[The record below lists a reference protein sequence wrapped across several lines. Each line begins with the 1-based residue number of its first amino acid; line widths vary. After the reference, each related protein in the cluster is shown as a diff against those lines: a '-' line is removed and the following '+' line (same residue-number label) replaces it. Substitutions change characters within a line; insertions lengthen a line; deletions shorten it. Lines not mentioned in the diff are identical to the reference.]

1 MVSFRLGEK
10 RSIGAA
16 GNAASGHKM
25 FIAAGSDFSGDK
37 VGAEMQTA
45 AQTGGGDVLYQV
57 LRIKEIDVPAG
68 SAKRQDSSIF
78 HS

>member
-25 FIAAGSDFSGDK
+25 FIATERNLLAAKCEVVKSEWLKRKPPPEWAAVSL
-37 VGAEMQTA
+37 GAM
-45 AQTGGGDVLYQV
+45 
-57 LRIKEIDVPAG
+57 
-68 SAKRQDSSIF
+68 
-78 HS
+78 

>member
-25 FIAAGSDFSGDK
+25 FTAAGSDFFGGK
-37 VGAEMQTA
+37 VRAREKRGAETQTA
-45 AQTGGGDVLYQV
+45 AQTGGGGMITL
-57 LRIKEIDVPAG
+57 L
-68 SAKRQDSSIF
+68 S
-78 HS
+78 